1 MYVLRKPWD
10 GFSPISKLVLLLSR
24 QLEHYR
30 FLGSA
35 ASQRG
40 YSSPTKLSSLPST
53 LLISSVCLQSQL

>member
-24 QLEHYR
+24 LLEHCR

-40 YSSPTKLSSLPST
+40 YSSPTKLYYPPSI
-53 LLISSVCLQSQL
+53 LLISSVCLRS